1 LLSPVNPQTD
11 AKRWDPITD
20 AILWLDYDQNRA
32 DLLLMKLVEQECADE
47 VIGRSTYFRV
57 MAPWRHANRL
67 RNCPPLG
74 GEEPEMA
81 DCQNGAFDP
90 FATSTPL
97 PVLPSDARY
106 YRAGRRHF
114 GPEFRLK

>member
-74 GEEPEMA
+74 GKNRKWPTVKTA
-81 DCQNGAFDP
+81 RLTLLRHQPRC
-90 FATSTPL
+90 
-97 PVLPSDARY
+97 PSFLQTLDTIAL
-106 YRAGRRHF
+106 AAVISGRSF
-114 GPEFRLK
+114 G